1 MKKLF
6 MIFSALAVLLAGNGC
21 REEFLP
27 PESQTRTVQVSA
39 TVRMPGIAEMSRAA
53 DEGAIRDVNLYLC
66 TPQGRVVLHR
76 YTTSATLRFE
86 CLPGNYM
93 LRVAVNLGR
102 DTPLADCTIAHRDD
116 YDTLPMYCE
125 REVTIPSAS
134 GGAVQL
140 PALEVERAVAKV
152 SYDISVEVPEIELYS
167 VQAASIPAR
176 SSLFSGDL
184 TPSDDPEDYVHGDAV
199 RCHGLSASGTC
210 YLLPNRQGTV
220 ASITDPRERNARN
233 APPCASYLLIR
244 ALDKQN
250 RVLLYRVYLGE
261 NDTSDFNVQ
270 ANGHYRFR
278 IAIRGENLL
287 DARVATYTVLLQ
299 DNFYLSEMSGYNRYL
314 TSYLLAAK
322 VESSDPALRL
332 HAELTL
338 AEGDA
343 AAFRFDGESG
353 AEHSFDLAAGK
364 LYNFPIVYG
373 PEVFTAGN
381 DRLSYRITVSDGY
394 GFSQRFAV
402 EHRMADALFVHA
414 GDAGGAVSFSDVLH
428 TEPTTVGGLT
438 YTLALCAG
446 DGCRLAAAPST
457 GYRFAGW
464 YADEACTQQV
474 SASSEYRYVPASHTA
489 RLFAR
494 FERDAAPLDAEGTAN
509 CYIAPRTYS
518 RYSFDATTMGNGRT
532 TPGIKPAKLARTEAR
547 ILWETGSERGAVL
560 RSAEYDKGRIYFET
574 GRRPGNALIGLF
586 DAAGTCVWSW
596 HIWSPNSD
604 PTLYTMTSSTGAVF
618 MDRNLGAET
627 LHAASTSSRGF
638 YYEWGRKDPFP
649 WPDAEIVYGE
659 GVAHDSFGPFY
670 LGDAAADATIAW
682 ATAHP
687 TTLMGEVAGPQDSW
701 LAAPAPYLW
710 GNGSDG
716 HTATQRSL
724 KSIYDPCPLGWRVP
738 PSEAWGLEDF
748 QLLNF
753 EDDSGWYIRMNGHYT
768 TYPFTGYLYPGTQGW
783 VYTALS
789 GCFAWSNT
797 PGIRSQNGTTT
808 VDAARAGC
816 LQLDHFGTV
825 TLNMSRCQAFACPVR
840 CIKDE

>member
-53 DEGAIRDVNLYLC
+53 DETTIRDVNLYLC

-102 DTPLADCTIAHRDD
+102 DTSLADCTLAHRDD
-116 YDTLPMYCE
+116 YDALPMYCE

-176 SSLFSGDL
+176 SSLFAGDL
-184 TPSDDPEDYVHGDAV
+184 TPSDDPEDYVYGDAV

-210 YLLPNRQGTV
+210 YLLPNHQGTV

-261 NDTSDFNVQ
+261 NDTSDFNVH
-270 ANGHYRFR
+270 ANGHYWFR

-287 DARVATYTVLLQ
+287 DARVATYTVLLK

-446 DGCRLAAAPST
+446 DGCRLAATPST
-457 GYRFAGW
+457 GYRSQAGTPMKP
-464 YADEACTQQV
+464 ARSRSRRRASIGMFLRAIQRDC
-474 SASSEYRYVPASHTA
+474 SPASSGMPRRSTRRA
-489 RLFAR
+489 R
-494 FERDAAPLDAEGTAN
+494 P
-509 CYIAPRTYS
+509 
-518 RYSFDATTMGNGRT
+518 
-532 TPGIKPAKLARTEAR
+532 
-547 ILWETGSERGAVL
+547 
-560 RSAEYDKGRIYFET
+560 
-574 GRRPGNALIGLF
+574 
-586 DAAGTCVWSW
+586 
-596 HIWSPNSD
+596 
-604 PTLYTMTSSTGAVF
+604 
-618 MDRNLGAET
+618 
-627 LHAASTSSRGF
+627 
-638 YYEWGRKDPFP
+638 
-649 WPDAEIVYGE
+649 
-659 GVAHDSFGPFY
+659 
-670 LGDAAADATIAW
+670 
-682 ATAHP
+682 
-687 TTLMGEVAGPQDSW
+687 
-701 LAAPAPYLW
+701 
-710 GNGSDG
+710 
-716 HTATQRSL
+716 
-724 KSIYDPCPLGWRVP
+724 
-738 PSEAWGLEDF
+738 
-748 QLLNF
+748 
-753 EDDSGWYIRMNGHYT
+753 
-768 TYPFTGYLYPGTQGW
+768 
-783 VYTALS
+783 
-789 GCFAWSNT
+789 
-797 PGIRSQNGTTT
+797 
-808 VDAARAGC
+808 
-816 LQLDHFGTV
+816 TV
-825 TLNMSRCQAFACPVR
+825 T
-840 CIKDE
+840 

>member
-93 LRVAVNLGR
+93 LRVAVNLGC
-102 DTPLADCTIAHRDD
+102 DTPLADCTIVHRDD
-116 YDTLPMYCE
+116 YDALPMYCE

-287 DARVATYTVLLQ
+287 DARVATYTVLLK

-428 TEPTTVGGLT
+428 TEPATVGGLT

-446 DGCRLAAAPST
+446 DGCRLAATPST

-494 FERDAAPLDAEGTAN
+494 FERDATPLDAEGTAN

-532 TPGIKPAKLARTEAR
+532 TPGIKPAKLAGTEAR
-547 ILWETGSERGAVL
+547 ILWETGSEHGAVL
-560 RSAEYDKGRIYFET
+560 RSAEYDEGRIYFET
-574 GRRPGNALIGLF
+574 GRRPGNGADRSFRRGGYVRMVLAHLVAEQRSDALYDDLLDG
-586 DAAGTCVWSW
+586 C
-596 HIWSPNSD
+596 
-604 PTLYTMTSSTGAVF
+604 
-618 MDRNLGAET
+618 
-627 LHAASTSSRGF
+627 
-638 YYEWGRKDPFP
+638 
-649 WPDAEIVYGE
+649 
-659 GVAHDSFGPFY
+659 GVHGPQPRS
-670 LGDAAADATIAW
+670 GDAPCGQ
-682 ATAHP
+682 HEQP
-687 TTLMGEVAGPQDSW
+687 GLLLRMGPQGPLPVARCGDRLRRGRRTRQLRALLPRRCGGGCYDS
-701 LAAPAPYLW
+701 
-710 GNGSDG
+710 
-716 HTATQRSL
+716 
-724 KSIYDPCPLGWRVP
+724 
-738 PSEAWGLEDF
+738 
-748 QLLNF
+748 
-753 EDDSGWYIRMNGHYT
+753 M
-768 TYPFTGYLYPGTQGW
+768 GYG
-783 VYTALS
+783 AS
-789 GCFAWSNT
+789 H
-797 PGIRSQNGTTT
+797 
-808 VDAARAGC
+808 DAHG
-816 LQLDHFGTV
+816 
-825 TLNMSRCQAFACPVR
+825 
-840 CIKDE
+840 

>member
-381 DRLSYRITVSDGY
+381 DRLSYRITVSTATD
-394 GFSQRFAV
+394 
-402 EHRMADALFVHA
+402 
-414 GDAGGAVSFSDVLH
+414 
-428 TEPTTVGGLT
+428 
-438 YTLALCAG
+438 
-446 DGCRLAAAPST
+446 
-457 GYRFAGW
+457 
-464 YADEACTQQV
+464 
-474 SASSEYRYVPASHTA
+474 SASALPSSTA
-489 RLFAR
+489 WPMRSSFMRAMRAAR
-494 FERDAAPLDAEGTAN
+494 SPFRMSCIP
-509 CYIAPRTYS
+509 S
-518 RYSFDATTMGNGRT
+518 
-532 TPGIKPAKLARTEAR
+532 
-547 ILWETGSERGAVL
+547 
-560 RSAEYDKGRIYFET
+560 
-574 GRRPGNALIGLF
+574 RRP
-586 DAAGTCVWSW
+586 S
-596 HIWSPNSD
+596 
-604 PTLYTMTSSTGAVF
+604 AV
-618 MDRNLGAET
+618 
-627 LHAASTSSRGF
+627 
-638 YYEWGRKDPFP
+638 
-649 WPDAEIVYGE
+649 
-659 GVAHDSFGPFY
+659 
-670 LGDAAADATIAW
+670 
-682 ATAHP
+682 
-687 TTLMGEVAGPQDSW
+687 
-701 LAAPAPYLW
+701 
-710 GNGSDG
+710 
-716 HTATQRSL
+716 
-724 KSIYDPCPLGWRVP
+724 
-738 PSEAWGLEDF
+738 
-748 QLLNF
+748 
-753 EDDSGWYIRMNGHYT
+753 
-768 TYPFTGYLYPGTQGW
+768 
-783 VYTALS
+783 
-789 GCFAWSNT
+789 
-797 PGIRSQNGTTT
+797 
-808 VDAARAGC
+808 
-816 LQLDHFGTV
+816 
-825 TLNMSRCQAFACPVR
+825 
-840 CIKDE
+840 